1 MLQVGISGSIGS
13 GKTTVCQLFEL
24 LGVPIYYADAEAK
37 KLMVQDIEVKQK
49 LVSAFGENIFDSQG
63 ALERKKLASIVFND
77 IKKLDVLN
85 SIVHPAV
92 EKDSRKWFS
101 NQDATY
107 AIKEA
112 ALLVEIGAH
121 EKLDKLIIV
130 HADLEKRIVRVM
142 SRDSVKRE
150 AVLARES
157 KQLKP
162 EEKLKFADF
171 IIDNNGDKSLA
182 EQVLKVHN
190 TLIHNS

>member
-1 MLQVGISGSIGS
+1 
-13 GKTTVCQLFEL
+13 
-24 LGVPIYYADAEAK
+24 
-37 KLMVQDIEVKQK
+37 
-49 LVSAFGENIFDSQG
+49 
-63 ALERKKLASIVFND
+63 
-77 IKKLDVLN
+77 
-85 SIVHPAV
+85 
-92 EKDSRKWFS
+92 
-101 NQDATY
+101 
-107 AIKEA
+107 
-112 ALLVEIGAH
+112 
-121 EKLDKLIIV
+121 V

-190 TLIHNS
+190 ALVHNS

>member
-112 ALLVEIGAH
+112 ALLVEIGAY

-130 HADLEKRIVRVM
+130 HADLEKRIARVM